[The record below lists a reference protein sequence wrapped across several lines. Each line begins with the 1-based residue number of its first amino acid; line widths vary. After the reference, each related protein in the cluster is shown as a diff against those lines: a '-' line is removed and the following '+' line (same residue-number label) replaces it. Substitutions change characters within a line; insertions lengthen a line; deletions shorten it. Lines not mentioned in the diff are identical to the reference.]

1 MSLKKN
7 FLQKTVIKLTVVVLL
22 LTGQNLAS
30 YAIQDLN
37 TIQGGTTITLED
49 CLNYAYLH
57 SPVIKKAQ
65 NNVLAAKSK
74 KGQAK
79 STYFPTLSAS
89 TGYYIQQNGKNWDR
103 SNNYHG
109 VTVGLSQ
116 KIFDFGKMNATLNAS
131 KYNLQAAELS
141 LEYAY
146 VQTAY
151 NVKMSYYKCLNY
163 WARVL
168 INQRNTAI
176 QQLQYDRAKALF
188 DEGLKSRI
196 DVVDAEVALNNA
208 KFSLAEAYSDYYTE
222 VMILKNSMYWSN
234 CPEQYVFAP
243 TETFNILT
251 DYKYQADLSKPIDN
265 GDFNTVLTQGI
276 SKANVLGNKKS
287 DFLELPHDADWY
299 LEQSRQNNPYVL
311 GIQLIEKAA
320 AENLKGVKRMYN
332 PDIDLDLGYNLK
344 NTNIAVSNGFNAGIK
359 FGFGSVN
366 AMLLKTKIDE
376 AKADLEMAKNDTET
390 YLIDNEWD
398 IRDKIGWMKKFP
410 NEINIKLDQIERSL
424 EYLQLAD
431 GRYTVG
437 TGNFI
442 ELQKAANEY
451 YKAQLEY
458 VDVISEYN
466 QVLAMLNKSI
476 GIR

>member
-1 MSLKKN
+1 MSLRKN
-7 FLQKTVIKLTVVVLL
+7 FLQKVFIKLLFVVFL
-22 LTGQNLAS
+22 LTNQNLAVF
-30 YAIQDLN
+30 AIQDLN
-37 TIQGGTTITLED
+37 TIQGGTTITLDD
-49 CLNYAYLH
+49 CIQFAFNH
-57 SPVIKKAQ
+57 SPIIKKAE

-79 STYFPTLSAS
+79 STYFPSLSAS

-103 SNNYHG
+103 NNNYHG

-131 KYNLQAAELS
+131 KYNIKAAELS

-251 DYKYQADLSKPIDN
+251 DYKYETDLSKSIDN

-276 SKANVLGNKKS
+276 TKANVLGNKKS

-366 AMLLKTKIDE
+366 VMLLKTKIDE

>member
-1 MSLKKN
+1 MSLKKF
-7 FLQKTVIKLTVVVLL
+7 FLQKTAIKLTVVVFL
-22 LTGQNLAS
+22 LTGQNLAG

-49 CLNYAYLH
+49 CLDYAFSH
-57 SPVIKKAQ
+57 SPIIQKAQ

-131 KYNLQAAELS
+131 KYNIQAAELS

-208 KFSLAEAYSDYYTE
+208 KFALAEAYSDYYTE

-251 DYKYQADLSKPIDN
+251 DYKYEADLSKSIDN

-276 SKANVLGNKKS
+276 TKANVLGNKRS

-376 AKADLEMAKNDTET
+376 AKANLAMAKNDTET

-458 VDVISEYN
+458 VDIISEYN

>member
-1 MSLKKN
+1 MKMKN
-7 FLQKTVIKLTVVVLL
+7 KILSRKLINTSIIIVLL
-22 LTGQNLAS
+22 FYQNLS
-30 YAIQDLN
+30 VSAIQDLN
-37 TIQGGTTITLED
+37 TIESGATITLND
-49 CLNYAYLH
+49 CIEYAFTN

-65 NNVLAAKSK
+65 NNVLVAKSK

-79 STYFPTLSAS
+79 STYFPSLSAN

-103 SNNYHG
+103 TNNYHG
-109 VTVGLSQ
+109 VSVGLSQ

-131 KYNLQAAELS
+131 KYNIQAAELS

-163 WARVL
+163 WAKVL

-222 VMILKNSMYWSN
+222 IMILKNSMYWSN
-234 CPEQYVFAP
+234 CPEQYILAP
-243 TETFNILT
+243 TETYKLLT
-251 DYKYQADLSKPIDN
+251 DYKYEADISKSIDN
-265 GDFNTVLTQGI
+265 NDFNTVLTQGI
-276 SKANVLGNKKS
+276 SKANVLGNKKE
-287 DFLELPHDADWY
+287 DFLILPHDVDWY
-299 LEQSRQNNPYVL
+299 LEQSREKNPYVL
-311 GIQLIEKAA
+311 GIKLVEKAA
-320 AENLKGVKRMYN
+320 EENLKGVKRMYN
-332 PDIDLDLGYNLK
+332 PDIDLDLGYSLK
-344 NTNIAVSNGFNAGIK
+344 NTNIAISNGFNAGIK
-359 FGFGSVN
+359 FGIGSVN

-376 AKADLEMAKNDTET
+376 AKANLAMAKNDTET
-390 YLIDNEWD
+390 YLTDNEWD
-398 IRDKIGWMKKFP
+398 VRDKVAWMKKFP

>member
-1 MSLKKN
+1 MSKRII
-7 FLQKTVIKLTVVVLL
+7 KTILIVMLSFSVIP
-22 LTGQNLAS
+22 AE
-30 YAIQDLN
+30 AIQDLN
-37 TIQGGTTITLED
+37 EIKSGETITLED
-49 CLNYAYLH
+49 CIEYAFKH

-79 STYFPTLSAS
+79 STYFPTLSAN
-89 TGYYIQQNGKNWDR
+89 TGYYIQQNAKNWDR

-131 KYNLQAAELS
+131 KYNLKAAELS

-151 NVKMSYYKCLNY
+151 NVKMSYYRCLNL

-168 INQRNTAI
+168 INQRNVAI
-176 QQLQYDRAKALF
+176 QQLQRERAEALYK
-188 DEGLKSRI
+188 EGLKSRI

-208 KFSLAEAYSDYYTE
+208 KFSLAEANSDYYTE
-222 VMILKNSMYWSN
+222 IMVLKNSMYWSN
-234 CPEQYVFAP
+234 CPEQYVLAP

-251 DYKYQADLSKPIDN
+251 DYKYEADLSKTIDN
-265 GDFNTVLTQGI
+265 ADFHTVLTQGI
-276 SKANVLGNKKS
+276 KKSNVIGNKKE
-287 DFLELPHDADWY
+287 DFLVLPHEAQWY
-299 LEQSRQNNPYVL
+299 LEQSRTNNPYVL
-311 GIQLIEKAA
+311 GIKLIELAA
-320 AENLKGVKRMYN
+320 QENLKGVKRLYN
-332 PDIDLDLGYNLK
+332 PDLDLDLGYTLR
-344 NTNIAVSNGFNAGIK
+344 NTNIAISNGFNIGIR
-359 FGFGSVN
+359 FGFGQVN
-366 AMLLKTKIDE
+366 AMLIKTRIEE
-376 AKADLEMAKNDTET
+376 AKANLAMAKNDTET

-398 IRDKIGWMKKFP
+398 IRDKVAWMKKFP

-437 TGNFI
+437 TGNYI
-442 ELQKAANEY
+442 ELQQAANEY

>member
-1 MSLKKN
+1 MSLKKI
-7 FLQKTVIKLTVVVLL
+7 FLRETVIKLTVVVLL

>member
-7 FLQKTVIKLTVVVLL
+7 FLRKTVIKLTVVVLL

-116 KIFDFGKMNATLNAS
+116 KIFDFGKINATLNAS

-410 NEINIKLDQIERSL
+410 NEINVKLDQIERSL